1 MDMRRY
7 QALLAEH
14 GADVQQKVEA
24 DLSSIDEEADDLR
37 RSREW
42 YEARDRD
49 DIHAAVNAMCRYLQA
64 GGDAEVTRLQ
74 SVVDVGIAEL
84 SALAAKV
91 TVTTQ
96 AVAEDEDRLSTAR
109 TAESNAAEA
118 YNRNKQHFEDL
129 ASFAESED
137 LSFMENHE
145 ECRVTLEVRKSRAEA
160 RKSYESQFAH
170 AQRYVKETR
179 DSQTS
184 EQELLNRKAGLE
196 AKS

>member
-170 AQRYVKETR
+170 AQRSTR
-179 DSQTS
+179 TQ
-184 EQELLNRKAGLE
+184 G
-196 AKS
+196 

>member
-1 MDMRRY
+1 M
-7 QALLAEH
+7 
-14 GADVQQKVEA
+14 
-24 DLSSIDEEADDLR
+24 
-37 RSREW
+37 
-42 YEARDRD
+42 
-49 DIHAAVNAMCRYLQA
+49 QA

-129 ASFAESED
+129 A
-137 LSFMENHE
+137 
-145 ECRVTLEVRKSRAEA
+145 
-160 RKSYESQFAH
+160 
-170 AQRYVKETR
+170 
-179 DSQTS
+179 
-184 EQELLNRKAGLE
+184 
-196 AKS
+196 

>member
-1 MDMRRY
+1 M
-7 QALLAEH
+7 
-14 GADVQQKVEA
+14 
-24 DLSSIDEEADDLR
+24 SSIDEEADDLR

-129 ASFAESED
+129 ASFAESETFRSWKTMKNAA
-137 LSFMENHE
+137 LPWRSE
-145 ECRVTLEVRKSRAEA
+145 RVVQRHGRAMRANSPTLNVMSRKPGTA
-160 RKSYESQFAH
+160 R
-170 AQRYVKETR
+170 RV
-179 DSQTS
+179 
-184 EQELLNRKAGLE
+184 NRNCLTARP
-196 AKS
+196 A